1 MYLYSNNRITLNTY
15 KGMACNNNK
24 GNFLVGLLIGAAAGA
39 AAAYFSDRNKRERFA
54 DEFGSRVDRARNS
67 IVEGYYDA
75 KDRYN
80 EYRNRL
86 SSNTEQLLSDV
97 QQELDDLD

>member
-1 MYLYSNNRITLNTY
+1 
-15 KGMACNNNK
+15 MACTNNNGK
-24 GNFLVGLLIGAAAGA
+24 FLLGLLLGAAAGA
-39 AAAYFSDRNKRERFA
+39 AAAYFSDRNRRERFA
-54 DEFGSRVDRARNS
+54 DEVGSRVDRARDS
-67 IVEGYYDA
+67 IVEGYYEA

-86 SSNTEQLLSDV
+86 SSSSSQLLSDV

>member
-1 MYLYSNNRITLNTY
+1 
-15 KGMACNNNK
+15 MACNNNGGK
-24 GNFLVGLLIGAAAGA
+24 FIFGLLLGAVAGA

-54 DEFGSRVDRARNS
+54 DEFGDRVDRARDS
-67 IVEGYYDA
+67 IVEGYYEA

-86 SSNTEQLLSDV
+86 TNSTDQMLSDI
-97 QQELDDLD
+97 QQELNDLD